1 MRITKKE
8 ILIILGI
15 IAAALIALLV
25 INLTSQKGNMAVIT
39 VENTAVKEVD
49 LSDSG
54 EFTVDSIENVTF
66 EVKDGSIRVKENDCP
81 DKICVDTGW
90 ISKTN
95 DRIICMPKKMIIEI
109 R

>member
-8 ILIILGI
+8 IFIILGI

-25 INLTSQKGNMAVIT
+25 MELTSQKGKTAVIT

-54 EFTVDSIENVTF
+54 EFTVDGIENATF
-66 EVKDGSIRVKENDCP
+66 EVKDGSIRIKGNDCP

-95 DRIICMPKKMIIEI
+95 ERIICMPKKLIVEI
-109 R
+109 Q

>member
-8 ILIILGI
+8 IFILLGI

-25 INLTSQKGNMAVIT
+25 IELTSHKGSTAVIT
-39 VENTAVKEVD
+39 IENEIIKVSD
-49 LSDSG
+49 LSFSG
-54 EFTVDSIENVTF
+54 EFTVNGIENVTF

-81 DKICVDTGW
+81 DKICVNTGW

-95 DRIICMPKKMIIEI
+95 ERIICMPKKLIVEI
-109 R
+109 K